1 MFPKVDNC
9 PVNDEIIKNSKAV
22 FDAIYNPLETQLVQ
36 KAKAFGNKAIG
47 GMAMLV
53 WQAVVA
59 QQKWNDVTFNK
70 DDINKLCIDCLE
82 ELKNK

>member
-1 MFPKVDNC
+1 
-9 PVNDEIIKNSKAV
+9 
-22 FDAIYNPLETQLVQ
+22 
-36 KAKAFGNKAIG
+36 
-47 GMAMLV
+47 MLV

-70 DDINKLCIDCLE
+70 DDINKLCVDCLE